1 MSMRRVETLYEVLGT
16 HPNASAAELKAAFK
30 RQALALHPDKGGSK
44 EAFQQALRAF
54 EVLSDDASRA
64 EYHKSLLQA
73 KGSKR
78 PRQESA
84 RGRTAKRRK
93 TEAGAKPSR
102 PTKQGKCP
110 ERGPRATGAGRA
122 HRAKA
127 SFRLQSLAR
136 VKGQEDQLLQRVFT
150 LLQKLT
156 AVRRR
161 QLLQEGFTQ
170 AQRKA
175 LETWA
180 LTQSPRP
187 KAPKPRPAPRAP
199 GPKRRAAP
207 STAPGAG
214 PRNSATRGIA
224 SFHRNGQVYHQVSVC
239 VQTLCMTARKVKD
252 LSKALDILMILM
264 EIKQQV
270 KRMDA
275 PDAFVQGMT
284 NSVPTILREHE
295 VTAEDILGQLP

>member
-1 MSMRRVETLYEVLGT
+1 MNSADPPVRSGKVLVDLSTHIEAMQVE
-16 HPNASAAELKAAFK
+16 
-30 RQALALHPDKGGSK
+30 
-44 EAFQQALRAF
+44 
-54 EVLSDDASRA
+54 
-64 EYHKSLLQA
+64 
-73 KGSKR
+73 
-78 PRQESA
+78 
-84 RGRTAKRRK
+84 
-93 TEAGAKPSR
+93 
-102 PTKQGKCP
+102 
-110 ERGPRATGAGRA
+110 
-122 HRAKA
+122 
-127 SFRLQSLAR
+127 
-136 VKGQEDQLLQRVFT
+136 QRVT
-150 LLQKLT
+150 WT
-156 AVRRR
+156 ACAK
-161 QLLQEGFTQ
+161 

-270 KRMDA
+270 KRIPAAAQGTIRTLFSVSRCFLQLQAANTGFYGCVQNSRWVLATCQFQIAVLLAPSGLRAPCYDSNSFCSSPRMFMMLQIILVSQVPSHQGIRRVHNPRRIVQVYCALLAEAVNLMDC
-275 PDAFVQGMT
+275 F
-284 NSVPTILREHE
+284 L
-295 VTAEDILGQLP
+295 